1 MPNNTNDNRLF
12 AVVGGIAAILIMDS
26 AVAHERRLSPPREMR
41 PRPEGKAPGS
51 MIPDVPGPPSP
62 GADLVY
68 LLENSIEVQ
77 KNLGLAKDQ
86 LARLHPASRNFR
98 TRLQDLS
105 DPKLRV
111 THEWTRT
118 EIESHMQAARGM
130 IAPELTPIRL
140 ARIRQIILQLEGPC
154 LAVID
159 QPVGQRPS
167 LTDRQN
173 QAITRA
179 CHVRTAQIPEAFQPQ
194 SAVSNFCA
202 TMKVSAIT
210 SSGSGS
216 RRRRNCWPYWSL
228 PKKEMPLR
236 TTGKKLQL
244 TPAMPARMQMTRNM
258 LWQLSD
264 PRRLHPSPELSFPR
278 GS

>member
-1 MPNNTNDNRLF
+1 MPNSTNDNRLF

-26 AVAHERRLSPPREMR
+26 AVAHECRPSPPREMM

-51 MIPDVPGPPSP
+51 MIPDVPGPQSL
-62 GADLVY
+62 GADSFY

-86 LARLHPASRNFR
+86 LARLNPASRNFR

-105 DPKLRV
+105 DPKPTV
-111 THEWTRT
+111 TQEWTRT
-118 EIESHMQAARGM
+118 EIESHMQDARGM
-130 IAPELTPIRL
+130 IARELTPIRL
-140 ARIRQIILQLEGPC
+140 ARIQQIILQLEGPC

-167 LTDRQN
+167 LTDQQN

-179 CHVRTAQIPEAFQPQ
+179 CHVRTVQMREAFQPQ

-202 TMKVSAIT
+202 TMQVSAIT
-210 SSGSGS
+210 SSRFGVAPTTKLLALLEPSQKGNVS
-216 RRRRNCWPYWSL
+216 SHDW
-228 PKKEMPLR
+228 KEAATHAPD
-236 TTGKKLQL
+236 
-244 TPAMPARMQMTRNM
+244 AARMQMTRNM
-258 LWQLSD
+258 LGQPSD
-264 PRRLHPSPELSFPR
+264 HRRLHPSCELSFPR